1 MPRKKKE
8 EGAEDER
15 ARLLKSVWGNRG
27 VRRLNSILDTD
38 FCGVLTVREFVAI
51 VLADNVNFPRGID
64 TNMSIGDFE
73 GNYWTDVLG
82 VTTGGRFSDHVCIT
96 GDFHG

>member
-1 MPRKKKE
+1 MPRKKKA

-51 VLADNVNFPRGID
+51 VLADYVNFPRGID
-64 TNMSIGDFE
+64 TPLSVGDFG
-73 GNYWTDVLG
+73 GNGWSDRVSIS
-82 VTTGGRFSDHVCIT
+82 VGGSYDDHVCIM
-96 GDFHG
+96 GGI

>member
-1 MPRKKKE
+1 MPRKEKE
-8 EGAEDER
+8 KGDEDER

-51 VLADNVNFPRGID
+51 VLADKVNFPRGID
-64 TNMSIGDFE
+64 TPLSIGDFE
-73 GNYWTDVLG
+73 GNRWADRVSIS
-82 VTTGGRFSDHVCIT
+82 VGGDYSDHVYIM
-96 GDFHG
+96 GG

>member
-51 VLADNVNFPRGID
+51 VLADKVNFPRGID
-64 TNMSIGDFE
+64 TPLSIGDFE
-73 GNYWTDVLG
+73 GNRWANIVSIS
-82 VTTGGRFSDHVCIT
+82 VGGSYSDHVCIM
-96 GDFHG
+96 G

>member
-15 ARLLKSVWGNRG
+15 TRLLKSVWGNRG
-27 VRRLNSILDTD
+27 VRRLNSILDAD

-51 VLADNVNFPRGID
+51 VLADKVNFPRGID
-64 TNMSIGDFE
+64 THLSIEDFE
-73 GNYWTDVLG
+73 GNGWADRVSIS
-82 VTTGGRFSDHVCIT
+82 VGGSYDDHVCIM
-96 GDFHG
+96 GSI